1 MSRFDTIFYT
11 FVSGYW
17 LIAVVTYGHA
27 WTTTLTSGETRLFG
41 SAISAFF
48 WPLYW
53 SVEFWK

>member
-11 FVSGYW
+11 LSSGYW

-27 WTTTLTSGETRLFG
+27 WTTTLTSGETQLFG
-41 SAISAFF
+41 SVLSALF

-53 SVEFWK
+53 SVEAWK